1 MCKKKKIKRRW
12 DANIMFFLS
21 ISRGWDK
28 FLSGILNNEHDLK
41 FGHNLHLNDQTLLGE
56 RKIDER
62 YKTFWAH
69 NLNCQSVVLGCQ
81 IKAFVILRN
90 SHFFLTS
97 IECGVVSNTFGL
109 NRAKKKFFTV
119 FGIPNRKECFGSF
132 VSSLWPFNKM
142 LRGKNIMS
150 NIILSIFFMLYKIP
164 FFNENMN

>member
-1 MCKKKKIKRRW
+1 
-12 DANIMFFLS
+12 MFFLS

-109 NRAKKKFFTV
+109 NRAKK
-119 FGIPNRKECFGSF
+119 N
-132 VSSLWPFNKM
+132 SLRF
-142 LRGKNIMS
+142 LGYQIEKNVLDPLFHHCGLLI
-150 NIILSIFFMLYKIP
+150 KC
-164 FFNENMN
+164 